1 MLVVLKS
8 EHNSQTNVQSS
19 SSDLGKV
26 VWFSS
31 PQPTEV
37 GLLACYET
45 EPVKLGPDWIRANL
59 ACQKG

>member
-1 MLVVLKS
+1 MLVVPRLDP
-8 EHNSQTNVQSS
+8 NAQTTVQSS
-19 SSDLGKV
+19 STDLGKV